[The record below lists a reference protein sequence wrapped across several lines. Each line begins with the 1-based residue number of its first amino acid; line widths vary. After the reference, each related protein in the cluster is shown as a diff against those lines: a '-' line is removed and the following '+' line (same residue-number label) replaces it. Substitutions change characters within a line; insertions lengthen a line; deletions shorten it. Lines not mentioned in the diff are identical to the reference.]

1 MPTADHGLLGRL
13 DALLDL
19 VTRRRCLFLG
29 PGAQLAR
36 AAAQAA
42 ADATGL
48 DVEARPPGTTT
59 APEEDP
65 TTDPVELDGPAAP
78 AGRVTSPRDLSAGA
92 PVALDATA
100 SSYGAAEAVEFLRLL
115 AQAVGLLRVRGSRVE
130 ATALC
135 APWRRLEDGLRA
147 GLVYAAWCHRVPWL
161 AVLGPGTAVE
171 RLERDRLWVLRLLFG
186 LPAAVDV
193 DVAGLAATVAERLGL
208 GADDRVVTAL
218 AAAFLDP
225 LVALGVADLEPPPPQ
240 PPVQLRLAARAQTVI
255 GSALVAA
262 GEEVPLGVSAN

>member
-1 MPTADHGLLGRL
+1 MPPADHGLLGRL

-29 PGAQLAR
+29 PGARLATADAR
-36 AAAQAA
+36 AAAH
-42 ADATGL
+42 ATGL
-48 DVEARPPGTTT
+48 GPVARRPGTAT
-59 APEEDP
+59 APEG
-65 TTDPVELDGPAAP
+65 GPATGPPGLDDAAAAAPRVTAPRDVRAGASVARDEVAPP
-78 AGRVTSPRDLSAGA
+78 AG
-92 PVALDATA
+92 
-100 SSYGAAEAVEFLRLL
+100 AEAVEFLRLL

-135 APWRRLEDGLRA
+135 APWRRLEPGLRA

-161 AVLGPGTAVE
+161 AVLGAGQAVE

-193 DVAGLAATVAERLGL
+193 EVAALAATVAERLGL
-208 GADDRVVTAL
+208 GAEDRLVTAL

-240 PPVQLRLAARAQTVI
+240 PPAQLRLAARAQTVI

-262 GEEVPLGVSAN
+262 GEEVPIGLSAN